1 MKSVPRS
8 LDLMLSCWICFIGIV
23 KSPLA
28 GDFIT
33 MQCRELFQE
42 MNIELIPPYMIASK
56 VSDDWILFLEFIS
69 TSSPHAVSPVNLAPA
84 LGTQEPVREGS
95 PANWKRKEKL
105 PQVTRSWH
113 NYMCNVSNPYSL
125 YESYRLSV
133 FEYTMSAIFKL
144 HVFNDILQ
152 IKLIAFW
159 GVVFIL
165 AKYVNTTVY

>member
-1 MKSVPRS
+1 M
-8 LDLMLSCWICFIGIV
+8 
-23 KSPLA
+23 
-28 GDFIT
+28 
-33 MQCRELFQE
+33 
-42 MNIELIPPYMIASK
+42 
-56 VSDDWILFLEFIS
+56 
-69 TSSPHAVSPVNLAPA
+69 SPVNLAPA

-159 GVVFIL
+159 GGGFHTCQICQHYCILIWITMVRPGRNFCFGVKNIMVVWTFFGGE
-165 AKYVNTTVY
+165 NGF